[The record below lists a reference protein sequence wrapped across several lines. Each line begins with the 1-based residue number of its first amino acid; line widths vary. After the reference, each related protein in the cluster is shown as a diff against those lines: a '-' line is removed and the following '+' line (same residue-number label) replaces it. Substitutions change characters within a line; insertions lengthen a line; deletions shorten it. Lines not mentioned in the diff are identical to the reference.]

1 MEYSREQRMALS
13 KVLLDIL
20 SVDESIDSRET
31 ILFERIKDKLN
42 LTAQD
47 HFEVLQLNTL
57 KCLSTIKNIDTDQK
71 MEFAQMMKEMILADE
86 FIDPNEAVAFY
97 DICEFV
103 RLTGVGLSE

>member
-1 MEYSREQRMALS
+1 MDY
-13 KVLLDIL
+13 
-20 SVDESIDSRET
+20 
-31 ILFERIKDKLN
+31 
-42 LTAQD
+42 
-47 HFEVLQLNTL
+47 
-57 KCLSTIKNIDTDQK
+57 DQK

>member
-1 MEYSREQRMALS
+1 MEHTKEQRMAMA
-13 KVLLDIL
+13 KVLLEIL
-20 SVDESIDSRET
+20 SVDENIDSRET
-31 ILFERIKDKLN
+31 MFFERIKDRLD

-57 KCLSTIKNIDTDQK
+57 KCLSIIKTMDYDQK
-71 MEFAQMMKEMILADE
+71 MVFAQMMKGMILADE

-103 RLTGVGLSE
+103 CLTGIGLSE